1 MIRVLVQCD
10 DRYFIDSFSSFASM
24 SCRDFDFLC
33 FTSPEKAAAEL
44 DQRGARLDA
53 VLAEPALLASA
64 PAGGPALLQIAE
76 KTVFAPQ
83 GVQQINI
90 YQSGYAI
97 AADIRNALAVRAG
110 RSAGT
115 GQQPACNVVSVF
127 SLQGGAGKTTL
138 CYALARAAALR
149 GRQALYLNL
158 EPAPVLDQ
166 LYRHSFAAPLDDL
179 LFALKEQRDTAAA
192 LLTAA
197 QTNAD
202 GVLVLPPFHSA
213 ADLEALTQKDLHDL
227 LRAIAEKTG
236 INDVFLDLPNGAAP
250 RVQWALAESSCAVQ
264 VYEDTPAGL
273 ARLEKIAA
281 DDYFTALPLRG
292 RLLTVLSKSRR
303 EAPPE
308 GVDLC
313 MPFSDSLQKG
323 VGVAEVQNRNP
334 RFYESCSALLDKIL
348 MP

>member
-24 SCRDFDFLC
+24 NCRDFDFLC

-76 KTVFAPQ
+76 KTAFAPQ

-149 GRQALYLNL
+149 GRQALYFNL

-213 ADLEALTQKDLHDL
+213 ADL
-227 LRAIAEKTG
+227 
-236 INDVFLDLPNGAAP
+236 
-250 RVQWALAESSCAVQ
+250 
-264 VYEDTPAGL
+264 
-273 ARLEKIAA
+273 
-281 DDYFTALPLRG
+281 
-292 RLLTVLSKSRR
+292 
-303 EAPPE
+303 
-308 GVDLC
+308 
-313 MPFSDSLQKG
+313 
-323 VGVAEVQNRNP
+323 
-334 RFYESCSALLDKIL
+334 
-348 MP
+348 